1 MEVRRL
7 VESLLEAED
16 DKIVLVKNNDML
28 RLENE
33 HLEKHRVDAIAET
46 TLLLEQL
53 GDLSTKCN
61 GLTEEVKKLS
71 DTLEDAEDDKVGLSR
86 SIDKLND
93 ENNDL
98 LKKLADSRKT
108 VKEMKSYISTEN
120 QDKLSLE
127 NAKLESELA
136 EMKKT
141 LDRHKTS
148 ASAKNLAKLKV
159 ENLRQEKELAHARE
173 QLSQIKPTVNPETL
187 RELGDD
193 KKRLEEELACAN
205 TTLDH
210 LRSFLAHLATV
221 SAAYA
226 TSGVGIHP
234 PTYLDGSDWP
244 SNFATNEC
252 GIANPNDMDYPWVE
266 VANHTADAEPSS
278 PNGDTDIAHTSV
290 NLWRPDAPAFVPPS
304 MVDDNAG
311 SGSFPEPTS
320 SAADTVEAN

>member
-7 VESLLEAED
+7 VEALSEAED
-16 DKIVLVKNNDML
+16 DKIVLIKNNDML
-28 RLENE
+28 RFENE
-33 HLEKHRVDAIAET
+33 HLEKHRVDTIAET
-46 TLLLEQL
+46 ALHLEQL

-86 SIDKLND
+86 NIDKLND
-93 ENNDL
+93 ENNRL
-98 LKKLADSRKT
+98 LKKLADSRKI
-108 VKEMKSYISTEN
+108 VKEMKSYVAAEN
-120 QDKLSLE
+120 LDKLSLK
-127 NAKLESELA
+127 NTTLESELA
-136 EMKKT
+136 EMKER

-159 ENLRQEKELAHARE
+159 ENLRQEKELAHLRE
-173 QLSQIKPTVNPETL
+173 QLSQSRPTVDPEMP

-226 TSGVGIHP
+226 ASGVGINP
-234 PTYLDGSDWP
+234 LTYLDGSDWP
-244 SNFATNEC
+244 ANFDTNEC
-252 GIANPNDMDYPWVE
+252 GIANPNSMDYPWVE
-266 VANHTADAEPSS
+266 VANHAADAEPSS
-278 PNGDTDIAHTSV
+278 PDGDTEIAHTSV
-290 NLWRPDAPAFVPPS
+290 KVWRPDAPAFVPPS
-304 MVDDNAG
+304 MVADNTG
-311 SGSFPEPTS
+311 SCSFTELTS
-320 SAADTVEAN
+320 SAADVVKAD